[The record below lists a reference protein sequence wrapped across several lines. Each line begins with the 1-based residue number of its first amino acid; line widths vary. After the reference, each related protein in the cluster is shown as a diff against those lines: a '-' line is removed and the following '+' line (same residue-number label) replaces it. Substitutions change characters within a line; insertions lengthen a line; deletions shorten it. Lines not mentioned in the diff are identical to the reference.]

1 MCHMAA
7 ELENQMPELLGR
19 VNSGGH
25 SLVRDLAAFLCSARE
40 MAWVQVKTSK
50 QQKHSEISQCLGVKR
65 WRLCQGLSSCWRCE
79 A

>member
-1 MCHMAA
+1 MLTQAICSCSSREGIIDAMCHMAA

-40 MAWVQVKTSK
+40 MAWVQV
-50 QQKHSEISQCLGVKR
+50 CL
-65 WRLCQGLSSCWRCE
+65 
-79 A
+79 